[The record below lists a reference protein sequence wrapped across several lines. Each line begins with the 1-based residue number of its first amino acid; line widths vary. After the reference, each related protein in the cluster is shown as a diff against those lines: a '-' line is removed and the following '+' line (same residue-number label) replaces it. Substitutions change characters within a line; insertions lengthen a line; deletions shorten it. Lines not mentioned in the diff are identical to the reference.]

1 MYFINKAN
9 KDVDDEYLESI
20 EQADIA
26 NIKRAK
32 RNIVVIPMATFAITY
47 FIKTFRD
54 RIFTSSNYLV
64 NIMTIRKKYKNTK
77 YKSKTYE
84 ERKESVDKMATPY
97 KDIAEELKKEKE
109 MTKIAEIK
117 QEAPTELK
125 QNPDPFQRRIIKQGI
140 IPASKSYTQGEPSVI
155 YQNMFSTDKDDGTVG
170 NKIMSRG
177 SMFSNIINKYKDD
190 TDKKAFEK
198 SQISAEEREEKRNKR
213 FKYLRSINVNY
224 FRERVMKKRFKSGG
238 WLFVTIP
245 TILSVIA
252 AFSNYA
258 TVSFGVYLKYQ
269 ALIDTYY
276 KYFINIYNF
285 II

>member
-117 QEAPTELK
+117 QEASTELK

-140 IPASKSYTQGEPSVI
+140 IPASKSYTQGERAAV
-155 YQNMFSTDKDDGTVG
+155 
-170 NKIMSRG
+170 
-177 SMFSNIINKYKDD
+177 
-190 TDKKAFEK
+190 
-198 SQISAEEREEKRNKR
+198 KR
-213 FKYLRSINVNY
+213 LH
-224 FRERVMKKRFKSGG
+224 
-238 WLFVTIP
+238 
-245 TILSVIA
+245 
-252 AFSNYA
+252 
-258 TVSFGVYLKYQ
+258 
-269 ALIDTYY
+269 
-276 KYFINIYNF
+276 YNF
-285 II
+285 WSILGKRAV

>member
-1 MYFINKAN
+1 
-9 KDVDDEYLESI
+9 
-20 EQADIA
+20 
-26 NIKRAK
+26 
-32 RNIVVIPMATFAITY
+32 
-47 FIKTFRD
+47 
-54 RIFTSSNYLV
+54 
-64 NIMTIRKKYKNTK
+64 
-77 YKSKTYE
+77 
-84 ERKESVDKMATPY
+84 
-97 KDIAEELKKEKE
+97 
-109 MTKIAEIK
+109 
-117 QEAPTELK
+117 
-125 QNPDPFQRRIIKQGI
+125 
-140 IPASKSYTQGEPSVI
+140 
-155 YQNMFSTDKDDGTVG
+155 MFSTDKDDGTVG